1 MGGEVQRQII
11 RRISVTKSDIQQGNR
26 RSVDR
31 CPAAPAVR
39 LEFGEKR
46 SSVDVS
52 SDAIVLWKENVCWAE
67 EIRGGVSEFIDWFD
81 KDSAGT
87 VWFGVNLAI

>member
-39 LEFGEKR
+39 REFGEKR

-52 SDAIVLWKENVCWAE
+52 SDAIVLWKENVCWGE